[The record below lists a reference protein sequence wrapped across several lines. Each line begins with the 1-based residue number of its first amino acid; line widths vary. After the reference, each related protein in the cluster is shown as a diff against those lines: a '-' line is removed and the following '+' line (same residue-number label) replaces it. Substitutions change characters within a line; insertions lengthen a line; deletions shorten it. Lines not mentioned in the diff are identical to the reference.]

1 MKWEGKYKM
10 KKFTYYPTGVCS
22 QQIDFE
28 LDEQNRLH
36 NVHYTGG
43 CNGNLKA
50 IGKLTEGQ
58 EAEKIISL
66 LKGND
71 CGGRGTSCADQL
83 AQAVEAAL
91 KA

>member
-1 MKWEGKYKM
+1 M
-10 KKFTYYPTGVCS
+10 KKYTYYPTGVCS

-28 LDEQNRLH
+28 LDEHNRLH
-36 NVHYTGG
+36 NVRYLGG
-43 CNGNLKA
+43 CDGNLKA

-58 EAEKIISL
+58 NAAQVAAL

-91 KA
+91 AEQTK